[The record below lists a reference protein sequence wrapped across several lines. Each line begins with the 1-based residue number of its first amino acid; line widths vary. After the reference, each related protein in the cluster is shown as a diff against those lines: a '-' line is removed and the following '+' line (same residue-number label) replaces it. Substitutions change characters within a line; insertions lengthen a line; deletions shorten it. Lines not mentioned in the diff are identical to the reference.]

1 MTCRSSTSTFRPSSA
16 CLRSDGAFAPAVAT
30 RQVSGD
36 AGIVAV
42 PIGDGMDVLLR
53 AGEPGDGQALGR
65 ICYDA
70 FAAIATQHN
79 FPPDFPS
86 IEFAQT
92 VVRGLLARSDMFSV
106 VAELDGRVVGSN
118 FMVDAGAIAGI
129 GPITVAPA
137 VQNGAV
143 GRRMMAHMLALARR
157 KGFAGVRLVQAA
169 YHCRSMSLYA
179 KLGFEVREPL
189 ACMHGPGLG
198 RTEPGC
204 GVRPATLRDLDEC
217 CALCFRVHGHERRA
231 ELRETIEQG
240 TATVVERGGRIAGYA
255 TMIGFVGHAVSA
267 TTDDLKALIAAAPA
281 IFGPGM
287 LVPTRSGELFR
298 WCLTQGFRVTQPLT
312 LMSLG
317 LYNEP
322 AGAFLPSIL
331 F

>member
-1 MTCRSSTSTFRPSSA
+1 ME
-16 CLRSDGAFAPAVAT
+16 LV
-30 RQVSGD
+30 
-36 AGIVAV
+36 
-42 PIGDGMDVLLR
+42 LR
-53 AGEPGDGQALGR
+53 AGEPGDGATLGR

-70 FAAIATQHN
+70 FTAIANQHN

-86 IEFAQT
+86 PEFAQMVT
-92 VVRGLLARSDMFSV
+92 TSMLARGDVINV

-118 FMVDAGAIAGI
+118 FMADAGAIAGI
-129 GPITVAPA
+129 GPISVAPA

-143 GRRMMAHMLALARR
+143 GRRMMTHMLALARR
-157 KGFAGVRLVQAA
+157 KGFAGVRLVQSA

-189 ACMHGPGLG
+189 ACMQGPALGLAM
-198 RTEPGC
+198 PSC
-204 GVRPATLRDLDEC
+204 AVRAATRRDLDEC
-217 CALCFRVHGHERRA
+217 CGLCFRVHGHERRA

-240 TATVVERGGRIAGYA
+240 SATVVERDGRITGYA
-255 TMIGFVGHAVSA
+255 TVIGFWGHAVTA
-267 TTDDLKALIAAAPA
+267 TTDDLKALIGAAPA
-281 IFGPGM
+281 ILGPGM
-287 LVPTRSGELFR
+287 LVPTRNGELFR
-298 WCLTQGFRVTQPLT
+298 WCLAQGLRVIQPLT